1 MTKVFAMIGVNGGTK
16 ISMNKHEQHLKQL
29 STLNEITSILN
40 QEVDFEVAVQAA
52 LERLVD
58 LESLATGWV
67 FLTSIQNTNFSRT
80 VFFRIVADTGLPEA
94 LAQDDLR
101 PLCEGGCDCQWLFN
115 SGRLDTG
122 VNIVHCSRLERE
134 EGDKGGLELHASM
147 PLLGQSGPVGILNLA
162 AAGREQ
168 FSQETLDFLTT
179 VGRQLG
185 IAYERSQLQGL
196 REKEIAYAATLEER
210 QRLATDMHDSLA
222 QLLFA
227 AELSLSI
234 AKESQDE
241 VQQSQNVDKAAEL
254 VSASLSELKSLV
266 EVMRPADLSHG
277 LEHALRRLV
286 SRMSESITTTIV
298 VDRVVVDDTVAEA
311 IYRIAQEALHNVLRH
326 AEASEV
332 WIRLGSRG
340 KEILFSIEDDGV
352 GLDPEHEEGLGM
364 KNMAARAAQLNGT
377 LSFIPKI
384 PSGLEL
390 ELRITKDDN

>member
-1 MTKVFAMIGVNGGTK
+1 MVFAMIGVNGG
-16 ISMNKHEQHLKQL
+16 INILMNNTEQHLKQL

-40 QEVDFEVAVQAA
+40 QEVDFEVAVQTA

-67 FLTSIQNTNFSRT
+67 FLTSIQNTAIFRT
-80 VFFRIVADTGLPEA
+80 VADTGLPEA
-94 LAQDDLR
+94 LAKDDLR

-115 SGRLDTG
+115 NGRLDTG

-185 IAYERSQLQGL
+185 IAYERSQLQSL

-241 VQQSQNVDKAAEL
+241 AQQSQNVDKAAEL

-266 EVMRPADLSHG
+266 EVMRPADLSQG

-286 SRMSESITTTIV
+286 VRISESVKAKLSIDSV
-298 VDRVVVDDTVAEA
+298 ELNDDTAEA

-332 WIRLGSRG
+332 WIRLLNRG
-340 KEILFSIEDDGV
+340 DSIQFSVEDDGV
-352 GLDPEHEEGLGM
+352 GLGTDYKAGLGM
-364 KNMAARAAQLNGT
+364 SNMLARAAQLNAT
-377 LSFIPKI
+377 LSFLPRT
-384 PSGLEL
+384 PSGLKL
-390 ELRITKDDN
+390 ELRIPQND